1 MLKKKS
7 IVLSDT
13 KNSNKK
19 AVLTLQEDG
28 FSLKGSLRLYNFQ
41 SELSG
46 VSSLGFYVDKKVY
59 KAGLTLK
66 SQMFYEFFIDLKEIP
81 NKFSC
86 AVVNFQNAVPKPV
99 LYGSTNGSNEDI
111 YGSIISEISQNNSFE
126 SAKNVLDKYDVDFDE
141 EEKEI
146 IEKEIDEA
154 ICDCQHDCANCIYKK
169 YFFEHEENKSLVQ
182 EKEPIVEKNQP
193 TLQEDESN
201 KKELPFF
208 VEKLMPQIDKL
219 FENNPIEDNLQ
230 KIIPDSKWVK
240 VEYEDDG
247 DFFVFGLLYDEDENI
262 KYVCYGVPS
271 VFDEAPPEEL
281 AGYPIWL
288 PLDKDNSNG
297 FGYWLTY
304 QDAATGQPIKAIL
317 D

>member
-19 AVLTLQEDG
+19 AVLSLQEDG
-28 FSLKGSLRLYNFQ
+28 IGLKGSLRLYNF
-41 SELSG
+41 STELTG

-59 KAGLTLK
+59 KAGLTFK
-66 SQMFYEFFIDLKEIP
+66 SQMFYDFFLDLKEIP

-86 AVVNFQNAVPKPV
+86 AVVNFQNAVPNPI
-99 LYGSTNGSNEDI
+99 LYGSSSGNNEDI
-111 YGSIISEISQNNSFE
+111 YGSIISEISQNSGFE
-126 SAKNVLDKYDVDFDE
+126 ATKKALDKYDIDFED

-146 IEKEIDEA
+146 IEKEIDDA
-154 ICDCQHDCANCIYKK
+154 ICQCQHDCANCVYKK
-169 YFFEHEENKSLVQ
+169 YFFEHEEKQTQAQQKQ
-182 EKEPIVEKNQP
+182 EENVEEEPLKEKPEGLPI
-193 TLQEDESN
+193 
-201 KKELPFF
+201 F

-219 FENNPIEDNLQ
+219 FQNNPIEDNLQ

-247 DFFVFGLLYDEDENI
+247 DFFVFGLLYDEADNI

-281 AGYPIWL
+281 SGYPIWL
-288 PLDKDNSNG
+288 PLDQNNAQG

-304 QDAATGQPIKAIL
+304 QDATTGEPIKAIL